1 MRIVDDLTFTRGDFN
16 SPVVTIGSYDGLHLG
31 HQEIITRVI
40 ELAREGKGEAVV
52 LTFEPHPVK
61 FLHPE
66 LRIPLI
72 TPYRKKMM
80 LLTQFGV
87 DVTINLPFS
96 EDIARMSAEQF
107 IEEIVQKRIAPRWVV
122 VGFNFTFGKGRTGS
136 PEELKKIGERL
147 GFEVEIIPP
156 FHVAGEVVSSTR
168 IRELIARGDIEEA
181 NRMLGSN
188 FFVLGRVIHGHARG
202 KGLGFPTANL
212 EITQDL
218 LYPKDGVY
226 AASVIV
232 DEQRYGGV
240 VNIGTN
246 PTFGDEQLAVEVFLF
261 DYQGDLYG
269 KELQVA
275 LVDKIRDEQ
284 TFPSVD
290 LLVRQIEQDIQRAKE
305 ILKGT

>member
-1 MRIVDDLTFTRGDFN
+1 MRIIDDLTFTKENFT
-16 SPVVTIGSYDGLHLG
+16 SPVVTIGNYDGVHLG
-31 HQEIITRVI
+31 HRAIIERVI
-40 ELAREGKGEAVV
+40 ELARKGKGEAVV

-66 LRIPLI
+66 LQIPLI
-72 TPYRKKMM
+72 TPSRKKVM

-87 DVTINLPFS
+87 DITVNLPFTD
-96 EDIARMSAEQF
+96 DIARMSAKEF
-107 IEEIVQKRIAPRWVV
+107 IQEIVQRRIAPRQVV
-122 VGFNFTFGKGRTGS
+122 VGFNFTFGKGRTGTS
-136 PEELKKIGERL
+136 EELKKIGESL

-156 FHVAGEVVSSTR
+156 FHVDGEVVSSTR
-168 IRELIARGDIEEA
+168 IRELIAVGDIRGA

-188 FFVLGRVIHGHARG
+188 FFMLGKVVHGHARG

-218 LYPKDGVY
+218 YPNEGVY
-226 AASVIV
+226 AATVMV
-232 DEQRYGGV
+232 DDRRYNGV

-275 LVDKIRDEQ
+275 LVDKLRDEQ
-284 TFPSVD
+284 TFPSPE
-290 LLVRQIEQDIQRAKE
+290 LLVRQIEKDIQRAKE
-305 ILKGT
+305 ILREK

>member
-1 MRIVDDLTFTRGDFN
+1 MQIIDDLTFIKEDFA
-16 SPVVTIGSYDGLHLG
+16 SPVVTIGNYDGLHLG
-31 HQEIITRVI
+31 HQAIIKRVI
-40 ELAREGKGEAVV
+40 ELARQGKGEAVV

-66 LRIPLI
+66 LQIPLI

-87 DVTINLPFS
+87 DVTINLPFT
-96 EDIARMSAEQF
+96 EDIARMSAREF
-107 IEEIVQKRIAPRWVV
+107 IQDIVQRRIAPRQVV
-122 VGFNFTFGKGRTGS
+122 VGFNFTFGKGRTGTS
-136 PEELKKIGERL
+136 EELKKIGESL
-147 GFEVEIIPP
+147 GFKVEIIPP
-156 FHVAGEVVSSTR
+156 FYVDGEIVSSTR
-168 IRELIARGDIEEA
+168 IRELIARGDIKEA

-188 FFVLGRVIHGHARG
+188 FFMLGRVIHGHARG

-218 LYPKDGVY
+218 YPNDGVY
-226 AASVIV
+226 AATVIV
-232 DEQRYGGV
+232 DERRYDGV

-246 PTFGDEQLAVEVFLF
+246 PTFNDGQLAVEVFLF

-284 TFPSVD
+284 TFPSAE
-290 LLVRQIEQDIQRAKE
+290 LLVRQIEQDIQRARE
-305 ILKGT
+305 ILREK

>member
-1 MRIVDDLTFTRGDFN
+1 MRIIDDLTFTREDFS
-16 SPVVTIGSYDGLHLG
+16 SPVVTIGNYDGLHLG
-31 HQEIITRVI
+31 HQAIIQRVI
-40 ELAREGKGEAVV
+40 GLARKDKGQAVV

-61 FLHPE
+61 FFRPE
-66 LRIPLI
+66 LQIPLI
-72 TPYRKKMM
+72 TPYRKKMI

-87 DVTINLPFS
+87 DITINLPFTK
-96 EDIARMSAEQF
+96 DIARMSAEEF
-107 IEEIVQKRIAPRWVV
+107 IREIVQRRIAPRRIV

-147 GFEVEIIPP
+147 GFGVEIIPP
-156 FHVAGEVVSSTR
+156 FHLDGEVVSSTR
-168 IRELIARGDIEEA
+168 IRELIARGDIKEA
-181 NRMLGSN
+181 NRMLGSD
-188 FFVLGRVIHGHARG
+188 FFMFGKVIHGHARG

-212 EITQDL
+212 EISQDL
-218 LYPKDGVY
+218 YPNDGVY
-226 AASVIV
+226 AANVII
-232 DEQRYGGV
+232 DERRYAGV

-275 LVDKIRDEQ
+275 LVDKLRDEQ

-290 LLVRQIEQDIQRAKE
+290 LLVHQIEQDIQRAKE
-305 ILKGT
+305 ILREQ

>member
-1 MRIVDDLTFTRGDFN
+1 MRIIDDLTFTKEDFA
-16 SPVVTIGSYDGLHLG
+16 SPVVTVGNYDGLHVG
-31 HQEIITRVI
+31 HQAIIKRVI
-40 ELAREGKGEAVV
+40 ELAREVKGESVV

-61 FLHPE
+61 FLQPE
-66 LRIPLI
+66 LQIPLI

-96 EDIARMSAEQF
+96 EDIARMSAKEF
-107 IEEIVQKRIAPRWVV
+107 IQEIVQKRIAPRRVV

-136 PEELKKIGERL
+136 PEELIKIGKGL
-147 GFEVEIIPP
+147 DFGVEIIPP
-156 FHVAGEVVSSTR
+156 FQVAGEVVSSTR
-168 IRELIARGDIEEA
+168 IRELIAQGDIAEA
-181 NRMLGSN
+181 NHMLGGN
-188 FFVLGRVIHGHARG
+188 FFMLGRVIHGHARG

-218 LYPKDGVY
+218 YPKDGVY
-226 AASVIV
+226 AATVIV
-232 DEQRYGGV
+232 DEQSYDGV

-246 PTFGDEQLAVEVFLF
+246 PTFGDEQLAVEVLLF

-275 LVDKIRDEQ
+275 LVDKLRDEQ

-290 LLVRQIEQDIQRAKE
+290 ALKRQIGQDIQKAKE
-305 ILKGT
+305 ILRGK